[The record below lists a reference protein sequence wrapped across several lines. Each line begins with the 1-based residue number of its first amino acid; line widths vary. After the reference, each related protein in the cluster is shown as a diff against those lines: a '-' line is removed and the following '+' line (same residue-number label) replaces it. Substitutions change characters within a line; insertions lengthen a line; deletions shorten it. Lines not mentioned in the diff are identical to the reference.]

1 MINRFNFIKT
11 DGDQIFFYWDGVL
24 PEGMKKGEIYDPNDV
39 PFFWPHL
46 KGHTRYSTRQGCF
59 TLKFSKQ
66 NLKRIHA
73 QFGKVPIERGMEFV
87 NDLKTSQAQ
96 IYDIAQKVIKVKE
109 LPREVLPN
117 PQWKMPPIGEYQ
129 HRGVVFLSNNPV
141 AALFAD
147 CGMGKTYMVL
157 CSIEHH
163 KRLGIVPD
171 GKTLITVKLAT
182 IETGWLEDAVKF
194 TGLKLVNL
202 WVSPK
207 NKKRKQIILERMKE
221 PADAYVINHE
231 GIRLF
236 EKDLTAMNFKKI
248 VIDESTI
255 LKNHRSS
262 GKSGTA
268 FGKAIMNVAH
278 QCVWRVIMSGTPASN
293 GPADLWGQFNFLDPK
308 GLILEPHFFDFQ
320 TQHFDVVDI
329 RPKHKRVNADGH
341 PIPLKP
347 RDPKLHV
354 PNKDAIKNIHDL
366 TAAFTFRVR
375 MKDHLHDMP
384 ELTIVQRIVDMGEE
398 QEKHYRMMEKEL
410 KVMINEERIIATIL
424 ITQLMK
430 LRQITS
436 GFIIDHNQNPHLIE
450 DGAKVAELDS
460 IVEDEIAPDLKIV
473 IYAQYQ
479 YEIKMIE
486 ARYKKH
492 GIVSVYGGNNS
503 DKNLANIKKF
513 REDQKVRMIVLHPKS
528 AAHGITFTMA
538 HHLIF
543 YSFDHSAEDNYQC
556 VHRIKRNGQ
565 KHPMFVYYIKCKN
578 TIDELI
584 YKCIVK
590 KNLNQEELI
599 DGTMSQGT
607 AAENNL
613 LIKEFME
620 AS

>member
-1 MINRFNFIKT
+1 MIASKNFIRT
-11 DGDQIFFYWDGVL
+11 DGVDIYFHWDGVL
-24 PEGMKKGEIYDPNDV
+24 PEGMKKGVMYDPSDL
-39 PFFWPHL
+39 PFFWKNL
-46 KGHTRYSTRQGCF
+46 TGYMRYSSRKGCYLM
-59 TLKFSKQ
+59 TFSKQ
-66 NLKRIHA
+66 NLKRLHA
-73 QFGKVPIERGMEFV
+73 QFGQIPVESGMEFIRALKQSQS
-87 NDLKTSQAQ
+87 DLV
-96 IYDIAQKVIKVKE
+96 DIAQKVTYVKE
-109 LPREVLPN
+109 LPREDIPN
-117 PQWKMPPIGEYQ
+117 PDWKMKPIGEYQ
-129 HRGVVFLSNNPV
+129 HRGVVFLCNNPI

-157 CSIEHH
+157 CSIQHH
-163 KRLGIVPD
+163 KNLGIVPD
-171 GKTLITVKLAT
+171 GKTLIAVKLAT
-182 IETGWLEDAVKF
+182 IETGWMEDCEKF
-194 TGLKLVNL
+194 THLKIVNL

-207 NKKRKQIILERMKE
+207 KKNRKQIILERMKE

-236 EKDLTAMNFKKI
+236 EKELTQLNFKKI

-262 GKSGTA
+262 GKKGTA
-268 FGKAIMNVAH
+268 FGKAMMNIAH
-278 QCVWRVIMSGTPASN
+278 DCKWRVIMSGTPASN

-308 GLILEPHFFDFQ
+308 GLILEPNFLDFQ

-329 RPKHKRVNADGH
+329 RPKNKRTTPDGQF
-341 PIPLKP
+341 IPLKP
-347 RDPKLHV
+347 RDPKLFV
-354 PNKDAIKNIHDL
+354 PNKNAVSEIHRL
-366 TAAFTFRVR
+366 TAAFTYRVR
-375 MKDHLHDMP
+375 MIDHLHEMP
-384 ELTIVQRIVDMGEE
+384 ELTIVQRVVDMGEE
-398 QEKHYRMMEKEL
+398 QEKHYQMMEKEL
-410 KVMINEERIIATIL
+410 KVLINEERIIATIL
-424 ITQLMK
+424 ITKLMK

-436 GFIIDHNQNPHLIE
+436 GFIIDHNETAHPIE
-450 DGAKVAELDS
+450 DSAKIKELDS
-460 IVEDEIAPDLKIV
+460 LIEDEIAPDCKVV

-513 REDQKVRMIVLHPKS
+513 REDPKVRLVILHPKS

-565 KHPMFVYYIKCKN
+565 KHPMFVYYLKCRN

-590 KNLNQEELI
+590 KNAEQEVLI
-599 DGTMSQGT
+599 DGASSPGK
-607 AAENNL
+607 AVENQK
-613 LIKEFME
+613 LISDFME